1 MTRPSRSRILPRGA
15 RIGTLR
21 TRFCSASCA
30 YLPLCITCSRHSPY
44 ARSRKINT
52 TMYCTAVS
60 RTAETFSSRPNIN
73 PQFLPAGIGPQP
85 EIGNSSDL
93 EGYCKRYLYSNL
105 QPVLPKIL
113 QRKRKFSTR
122 MLVVINGATGVSRAC
137 PVVVEGSSRARTPG
151 SPPASVQSQ
160 SLGHVQPGIELVTPW
175 GNNRD
180 RTYVLLTF
188 G

>member
-1 MTRPSRSRILPRGA
+1 M
-15 RIGTLR
+15 
-21 TRFCSASCA
+21 
-30 YLPLCITCSRHSPY
+30 SP
-44 ARSRKINT
+44 
-52 TMYCTAVS
+52 
-60 RTAETFSSRPNIN
+60 E
-73 PQFLPAGIGPQP
+73 
-85 EIGNSSDL
+85 SDW
-93 EGYCKRYLYSNL
+93 KHYLYSNL
-105 QPVLPKIL
+105 RPVLPEIL

-122 MLVVINGATGVSRAC
+122 MLVVINGATGSREPALS
-137 PVVVEGSSRARTPG
+137 VVEGSSRARTPG